1 MKYLKTN
8 MLILSLLLLI
18 LSNGYAFN
26 SVHFS
31 KNAYVGSKPSLKMMI
46 NNNIDSRLAI
56 GAIATAGV
64 TETAYLT
71 WSKLS
76 DNPVSQTLCTGGSSS
91 SCNDVLTGPFSNLPI
106 IDIPL
111 SGIAMVLYGLVAALA
126 LTPVLSYNNYN
137 DDDKNELVENEVK
150 GNEEIILAITTGMAT
165 FSGYLMW
172 LLAFV
177 LKTQC
182 MYCFVSAT
190 LSFGMALIA
199 ANNKIVRDATKAF
212 VVSSSSLAVTLLS
225 SSFIF
230 YSTSLLNPDAA
241 TASTAPAF
249 QAMQAEE
256 KRQQNKAPPLKK
268 KSSSRAIAVAERI
281 QKVGGKM
288 YGAFWCSHCYNQKNE
303 LGIEAS
309 KYFEYI
315 ECDKEGVDN
324 QFPLCRSKKIKG
336 YPTWEL
342 NGEFYPGEKDLGEL
356 EKLLTEVESKSNVS
370 F

>member
-1 MKYLKTN
+1 MK
-8 MLILSLLLLI
+8 MIIILLLLFLI
-18 LSNGYAFN
+18 SNVIAFN
-26 SVHFS
+26 SIDLS
-31 KNAYVGSKPSLKMMI
+31 YKTYIRSKPSLKMLI
-46 NNNIDSRLAI
+46 KNDIDSRLAI
-56 GAIATAGV
+56 GTIATAGV

-76 DNPVSQTLCTGGSSS
+76 DNPVSQTLCTGSSS
-91 SCNDVLTGPFSNLPI
+91 SCNDILNGPFSNLPI
-106 IDIPL
+106 VDLPF
-111 SGIAMVLYGLVAALA
+111 SGIAMILYGIVAALA
-126 LTPVLSYNNYN
+126 LMPVLSSNYSNNN
-137 DDDKNELVENEVK
+137 ISNNENELENGVNEIK
-150 GNEEIILAITTGMAT
+150 GNGEIILAITTGMAT

-172 LLAFV
+172 LLVFV

-182 MYCFVSAT
+182 MYCFISAT

-199 ANNKIVRDATKAF
+199 SNNNIVANATKAF
-212 VVSSSSLAVTLLS
+212 VVSSSSLVVTLLS

-230 YSTSLLNPDAA
+230 YSTYLLNPDSA

-256 KRQQNKAPPLKK
+256 KRQQNKSPPLKK
-268 KSSSRAIAVAERI
+268 KATPRSIAIAERI
-281 QKVGGKM
+281 QKAGGKM

-303 LGIEAS
+303 LGIEAA

-315 ECDKEGVDN
+315 ECDKDGVDN

-342 NGEFYPGEKDLGEL
+342 NGELYPGEKDLGEL
-356 EKLLTEVESKSNVS
+356 EKLLTEVESKPKVYN
-370 F
+370 